1 MPRVYVQFAGMK
13 QLEDSWTS
21 IASQIEEIQSNFSS
35 TVKNLDWDI
44 QCQSDIS
51 AAASR
56 LSGSL
61 ENYQQAL
68 KSYHSFFQQAYDAYQ
83 KLDQNQEGQDSFQAP
98 SAEKI
103 VAIASLWTPL
113 SFIKSIIEL
122 LIALH
127 QVGTSNYQEYVD
139 SNGHMPQWAL
149 FLKNFV
155 DMLMV
160 TAAHILPGGNQL
172 EACYQDYLKNY
183 EEYEKSGGDMSQLEL
198 TARNLLDTIYDFA
211 SSNPE
216 IKDLLKP
223 LEKAWEEITGETIT
237 DWSAGVIDDQASS
250 GPLGWIGQG
259 VEALGDVISDGL
271 DFVNDLW
278 NHLFNGG

>member
-68 KSYHSFFQQAYDAYQ
+68 KSYQSFFQQAYDAYQ

-113 SFIKSIIEL
+113 NFIKSIIQL
-122 LIALH
+122 LITLH

-160 TAAHILPGGNQL
+160 TAAHILPGGSQL

-198 TARNLLDTIYDFA
+198 AARNLLDTVYDFI
-211 SSNPE
+211 SSNSQ
-216 IKDLLKP
+216 IKAILKP
-223 LEKAWEEITGETIT
+223 LEEAWERVTGETIT

-271 DFVNDLW
+271 DFVNDFW